1 MYNSGSAY
9 TPTIGMYYFGNSVLA
24 EYGAK
29 NSARMAAYHRLDA
42 SLNWLLNKTSKC
54 RQTLGVSIINVY
66 NRSNPIY
73 IYQSYDRDYFQQNNA
88 FKMIQKDGA
97 SLPLL
102 PALTY
107 SLELL

>member
-1 MYNSGSAY
+1 
-9 TPTIGMYYFGNSVLA
+9 LA

-42 SLNWLLNKTSKC
+42 SVNWLLNKTSKC